1 MSHPDPAPLAL
12 FAHPRARGTAV
23 RSIAVHTRAQAGEL
37 RLEYVTTG
45 DLARVRLPAE
55 ERGGR
60 AEGLWR
66 HTCFEAFVGQSGSPG
81 YLELNFSPSGQWA
94 AYRFSGYRQDMT
106 PLALPSPPRIRVRR
120 EGERLTLEASV
131 AREALAA
138 QPAWDPNAAAVQ
150 LGLAAVV
157 EEDSGTLSYWALGH
171 FGARPDFHDRRAFS
185 AGLPALQVQTR

>member
-12 FAHPRARGTAV
+12 CAHPRAPGAAV
-23 RSIAVHTRAQAGEL
+23 RSIAVRARAQAGEL

-45 DLARVRLPAE
+45 DLARVRLPAA

-66 HTCFEAFVGQSGSPG
+66 HTCFEAFLGQSGSPG

-106 PLALPSPPRIRVRR
+106 PLELPAPRIRVRR
-120 EGERLTLEASV
+120 AGERLTLEASV
-131 AREALAA
+131 GWEALAA
-138 QPAWDPNAAAVQ
+138 QPASGPSPAAVQ

-185 AGLPALQVQTR
+185 AALPALQVRTP